1 MMVCNANHQ
10 VVNTQY
16 PNHGNHGNQMKT
28 SLLYFLSEVLSS
40 PIFRLDV
47 TASRSEGIKG
57 TARGFIEIKTQ
68 LEPLSLFPTHSFESR
83 TSY

>member
-16 PNHGNHGNQMKT
+16 HNHGNQMKT
-28 SLLYFLSEVLSS
+28 SLLSS

-47 TASRSEGIKG
+47 TVSRSEGIKG
-57 TARGFIEIKTQ
+57 TARGVIEIKTQ
-68 LEPLSLFPTHSFESR
+68 QEPLYLFPTHSFESR

>member
-10 VVNTQY
+10 IVNTQY
-16 PNHGNHGNQMKT
+16 HNHGNQMKT

-47 TASRSEGIKG
+47 TVSRSEGIKG
-57 TARGFIEIKTQ
+57 TARGVTEIKTQ
-68 LEPLSLFPTHSFESR
+68 QEPLYLFPTHSFESR